1 MPTFLARIKCK
12 TDCLRYV
19 YFLYASTQRKA
30 KNACRERSIEAIDG
44 HKLLKYM
51 SKVNVNVPNI
61 LTMCP
66 ECGSDLIEKGG
77 PYG

>member
-1 MPTFLARIKCK
+1 
-12 TDCLRYV
+12 
-19 YFLYASTQRKA
+19 
-30 KNACRERSIEAIDG
+30 
-44 HKLLKYM
+44 M